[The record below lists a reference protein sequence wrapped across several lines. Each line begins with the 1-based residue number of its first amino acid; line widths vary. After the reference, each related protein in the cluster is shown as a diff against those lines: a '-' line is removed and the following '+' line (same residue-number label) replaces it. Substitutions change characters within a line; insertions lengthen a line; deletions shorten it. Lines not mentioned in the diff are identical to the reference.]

1 MSNVLAVFNPS
12 MEIVEGI
19 AMMSSREF
27 CSLTGKRHD
36 HIMRDIREE
45 FTDFEGRDTPN
56 LGDLEEGISV
66 FLGFEKDVKIVQSSG
81 ERASHILLS
90 KRASL
95 ILGAK
100 YSKKVRR
107 VLVDYFLSREDS
119 VVAEARVRLLE
130 EQKAFKEARKTNAE
144 TIMVKLLDIEKNI
157 HYHKFVS
164 VTKPVDYDAKLQG
177 QYVRALMS
185 ARSALEKLKEK
196 GYDVPTIYRK
206 RILRSSDITGW
217 GEVDTRTRTFIDEE
231 DVEHEVEET
240 MEEID
245 MAIPNFLN
253 I

>member
-12 MEIVEGI
+12 VEVIDGI
-19 AMMSSREF
+19 AMMSSKEF
-27 CSLTGKRHD
+27 CILTGKRHD
-36 HIMRDIREE
+36 NIMRDIQEE
-45 FTDFEGRDTPN
+45 FTSFEGEDSSN
-56 LGDLEEGISV
+56 LRNLLEDVSV
-66 FLGFEKDVKIVQSSG
+66 FPGFEKDIIIVQSKG
-81 ERASHILLS
+81 TKLSHILLS

-95 ILGAK
+95 ILGAR
-100 YSKKVRR
+100 YSKHVRR
-107 VLVDYFLSREDS
+107 ILVDYFLSKEAS
-119 VVAEARVRLLE
+119 IVTEARGKLLE

-144 TIMVKLLDIEKNI
+144 TIMVKLLDIEKNT
-157 HYHKFVS
+157 HYHRFVS
-164 VTKPVDYDAKLQG
+164 VAKPVDYDAKLQG

-245 MAIPNFLN
+245 INILNFLN